1 MQALLSPIRAE
12 VHCKV
17 LPCCR
22 PQVSRPGILSL
33 TPRLQAVVKTVDP
46 KTVST
51 VYALNEKAVETAN
64 YNLGALTRRA
74 EAAVLM
80 RWRQK
85 RCAILFNALTF

>member
-1 MQALLSPIRAE
+1 
-12 VHCKV
+12 
-17 LPCCR
+17 
-22 PQVSRPGILSL
+22 
-33 TPRLQAVVKTVDP
+33 VKTVDP